1 MTHTEFA
8 TVSAW
13 CDRPNVDVLAGWEKG
28 IGPLQREGRKL
39 FDHTPPSHLTGQRY
53 ADWTRG
59 YEAGKRYR
67 QAYLVKVVHFVGQ
80 DKTGK
85 QVVLRFKGWSVKRGT
100 IIARL
105 EKQGCS
111 GDVNVYYFQ
120 GSELKR
126 TVRRGI

>member
-1 MTHTEFA
+1 MGNIDLS

-67 QAYLVKVVHFVGQ
+67 QAYLVKVVHFVGRIKLGSRLSC
-80 DKTGK
+80 D
-85 QVVLRFKGWSVKRGT
+85 LKGG
-100 IIARL
+100 L
-105 EKQGCS
+105 
-111 GDVNVYYFQ
+111 
-120 GSELKR
+120 
-126 TVRRGI
+126 